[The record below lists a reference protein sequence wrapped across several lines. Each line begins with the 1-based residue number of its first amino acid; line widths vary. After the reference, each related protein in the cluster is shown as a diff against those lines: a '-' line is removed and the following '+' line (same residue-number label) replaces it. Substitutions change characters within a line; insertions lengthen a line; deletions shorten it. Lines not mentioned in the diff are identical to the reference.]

1 VVARRDRLDPSLGST
16 AVIPALAP
24 ASPNVAGH
32 HTVGA
37 STGYM
42 AADYGDW
49 PALLEQAV
57 ATSTLAVELSALS
70 EHELPALVELLEDPQ
85 VLPFLFVSVHAP
97 TKGRRMS
104 EPELVQVLARL
115 AARVDAIVVHPDTIE
130 DPRAYRPLGSA
141 LVLENMDVRKPTG
154 RTAAELRE
162 LFAVLPAAGLCFDVP
177 HAASIDP
184 SLGVAR
190 AILDEHG
197 ARLRHVHLSSLDAGC
212 HHRPL
217 SAGDQERFAE
227 LLDRCRDVPW
237 ILEAPLA
244 DR

>member
-1 VVARRDRLDPSLGST
+1 M
-16 AVIPALAP
+16 IPALAP
-24 ASPNVAGH
+24 ASPQVAGH

-42 AADYGDW
+42 TADHGDW
-49 PALLEQAV
+49 PALLERAV

-70 EHELPALVELLEDPQ
+70 EPELPDLVELLQDNT

-97 TKGRRMS
+97 TKGRRLS
-104 EPELVQVLARL
+104 EPDLVTILSRL

-130 DPRAYRPLGSA
+130 NPRAYRPLGSA
-141 LVLENMDVRKPTG
+141 LVLENMDARKATG
-154 RTAAELRE
+154 RTAAELAD
-162 LFAVLPAAGLCFDVP
+162 LFAALPAAGLCFDVP
-177 HAASIDP
+177 HAASVDP
-184 SLGVAR
+184 TLGVAR
-190 AILDEHG
+190 EILDRHG

-217 SAGDQERFAE
+217 TAADEERFAE

>member
-1 VVARRDRLDPSLGST
+1 M
-16 AVIPALAP
+16 IPALAP
-24 ASPNVAGH
+24 ASPQVAGH

-49 PALLEQAV
+49 PALVDQAV
-57 ATSTLAVELSALS
+57 ATSTLAVELSALA
-70 EHELPALVELLEDPQ
+70 EPELPSLLAFLEAAP
-85 VLPFLFVSVHAP
+85 VLPFLFVALHAP
-97 TKGRRMS
+97 TKERRL
-104 EPELVQVLARL
+104 PERALVAQLLRVAG
-115 AARVDAIVVHPDTIE
+115 RVDAIVVHPDTIT

-141 LVLENMDVRKPTG
+141 LVLENMDRRKRAG
-154 RTAAELRE
+154 RDADQLADLVG
-162 LFAVLPAAGLCFDVP
+162 ALPEAGLCLDVP
-177 HAASIDP
+177 HAASVDP
-184 SLGVAR
+184 TLDVAR
-190 AILDEHG
+190 EILDAHG
-197 ARLRHVHLSSLDAGC
+197 SRLRHVHLSSLDAEC

-217 SAGDQERFAE
+217 TAADEERFGE

>member
-1 VVARRDRLDPSLGST
+1 MT
-16 AVIPALAP
+16 AD
-24 ASPNVAGH
+24 H
-32 HTVGA
+32 
-37 STGYM
+37 
-42 AADYGDW
+42 GDW

-57 ATSTLAVELSALS
+57 ATSTLAAELSALS
-70 EHELPALVELLEDPQ
+70 EHELPSLVELLEDGQ

-97 TKGRRMS
+97 TKGRRLS
-104 EPELVQVLARL
+104 EPDLVTILGRL
-115 AARVDAIVVHPDTIE
+115 ATRVDAIVVHPDTIE
-130 DPRAYRPLGSA
+130 NPRAYRPLGSA
-141 LVLENMDVRKPTG
+141 LVLENMDARKATG
-154 RTAAELRE
+154 RTAAELDD
-162 LFAVLPAAGLCFDVP
+162 LFAALPAAGLCFDVP

-184 SLGVAR
+184 TLAVAR
-190 AILDEHG
+190 EILDHHG

-217 SAGDQERFAE
+217 TAADEERFAE

>member
-1 VVARRDRLDPSLGST
+1 M
-16 AVIPALAP
+16 IPALAP
-24 ASPNVAGH
+24 ASPKVAGH
-32 HTVGA
+32 LTVGA

-42 AADYGDW
+42 TADHGDW

-70 EHELPALVELLEDPQ
+70 EHELPSLVELLEHAQ

-97 TKGRRMS
+97 TKGRRLS
-104 EPELVQVLARL
+104 EPDLVTILGRL
-115 AARVDAIVVHPDTIE
+115 ATRVDAIVVHPDTIE
-130 DPRAYRPLGSA
+130 QPRAYRALGSA
-141 LVLENMDVRKPTG
+141 LVLENMDARKATG
-154 RTAAELRE
+154 RTAAELDD
-162 LFAVLPAAGLCFDVP
+162 LFAALPAAGLCFDVP

-184 SLGVAR
+184 TLGVAR
-190 AILDEHG
+190 DILDHHG

-212 HHRPL
+212 HHQPL
-217 SAGDQERFAE
+217 TAGDEERFAA

>member
-1 VVARRDRLDPSLGST
+1 M
-16 AVIPALAP
+16 IPALAP
-24 ASPNVAGH
+24 ASPKVAGH

-42 AADYGDW
+42 RADYGDW

-70 EHELPALVELLEDPQ
+70 EPELPSLIAFLEDAE

-97 TKGRRMS
+97 TKERRIAES
-104 EPELVQVLARL
+104 DLVELLARL
-115 AARVDAIVVHPDTIE
+115 AGRVDAIVVHPDTIR

-141 LVLENMDVRKPTG
+141 LVLENMDARKATG
-154 RTAAELRE
+154 RTAAELDA
-162 LFAVLPAAGLCFDVP
+162 LFAALPAAGLCFDVP
-177 HAASIDP
+177 HAASVDP
-184 SLGVAR
+184 TLGVAR
-190 AILDEHG
+190 EILDHHG

-217 SAGDQERFAE
+217 TAADEERFAE

>member
-1 VVARRDRLDPSLGST
+1 M
-16 AVIPALAP
+16 IPALAP

-32 HTVGA
+32 HTVGP

-42 AADYGDW
+42 AGDYGRW
-49 PALLEQAV
+49 PVLLEQAV

-70 EHELPALVELLEDPQ
+70 ESELPSLVALLDEAQ

-97 TKGRRMS
+97 TKQRRLP
-104 EPELVQVLARL
+104 ERELVAMLQRL
-115 AARVDAIVVHPDTIE
+115 APRVDAIVVHPDTIE
-130 DPRAYRPLGSA
+130 EPAAYRALGSA
-141 LVLENMDVRKPTG
+141 LAIENMDRRKAIG
-154 RTAAELRE
+154 RTAAELDDLFE
-162 LFAVLPAAGLCFDVP
+162 LLPDAGLCFDVP

-184 SLGVAR
+184 SLDEAR
-190 AILDEHG
+190 EILDAHG
-197 ARLRHVHLSSLDAGC
+197 ARLRHVHLSSLDADC

-217 SAGDQERFAE
+217 TMADEERFGE